1 MEDVME
7 KSHKQWWIALA
18 LSLGLGSSLVQGAD
32 TAKKPGNSQGFSL
45 FRKSPV
51 KPAGGEKQAEVE
63 WQHDPQEAFDLAEET
78 GKPVLLVFGGK
89 RCSWCRKL
97 EKDTLADPKVAG
109 LISESFVPLHVN
121 VEDHPELGEAL
132 EVESFPTTF
141 VLTSDGGVISTTPGY
156 LPAAKYRKTLQQ
168 SLAKQAQ
175 SSSKVRQASGE
186 VPLEKP
192 SKKR

>member
-1 MEDVME
+1 MEDAMT
-7 KSHKQWWIALA
+7 KANKQWWIAVA
-18 LSLGLGSSLVQGAD
+18 LSLGLGSTLVHGAEN
-32 TAKKPGNSQGFSL
+32 AKKPGTSQGFSL
-45 FRKSPV
+45 FRKNPV
-51 KPAGGEKQAEVE
+51 KPAGGEQQAEVQ
-63 WQHDPQEAFDLAEET
+63 WLHDPQEAFDVAEET
-78 GKPVLLVFGGK
+78 GRPVLLVFGGK

-97 EKDTLADPKVAG
+97 EKDTLAEPKVAS

-132 EVESFPTTF
+132 EVESFPTSF
-141 VLTSDGGVISTTPGY
+141 VLTADGGVVSTTPGY
-156 LPAAKYRKTLQQ
+156 LPAAKYRKALQQ
-168 SLAKQAQ
+168 SLAKQLQ